1 MLFDYRLSQ
10 CKQSCTDSR
19 PNGFSSA
26 EAFLLH
32 MEEAVALSTRWAE
45 IAALP
50 GTDAEQ
56 EHRDAA

>member
-1 MLFDYRLSQ
+1 V
-10 CKQSCTDSR
+10 TDLVELYKSGR
-19 PNGFSSA
+19 WNRYFSA

-32 MEEAVALSTRWAE
+32 LEQAVTLSARWAE
-45 IAALP
+45 IAPLP